1 MIHDPSPSAPRAP
14 PTLDTRLSTLDSPAP
29 GPQRTMSLT
38 IVAASAGGNP
48 QMIMQ
53 DREDDPSR
61 PANNTPYTLYLTPYT
76 LYLTPYATEVTDRRI
91 VRVPGQRAPH
101 YIVIDLD
108 SGFWVL
114 DS

>member
-1 MIHDPSPSAPRAP
+1 M
-14 PTLDTRLSTLDSPAP
+14 L
-29 GPQRTMSLT
+29 
-38 IVAASAGGNP
+38 
-48 QMIMQ
+48 MQ

-91 VRVPGQRAPH
+91 VRVPGQRTPH

-114 DS
+114 GFLIFGFWVLGSWFLGFLGS